1 MHRDVHRIIVP
12 TLFGYATLVRAGDIH
27 PLGLGGTP
35 DDGAHLLGGT
45 TQRIDT
51 VLPPDI
57 TTDELLDFH
66 ARLLLR
72 PAHRRRPRTAAAAVG
87 RCRMLNHA
95 IDVRTTA
102 ALTVHRL
109 CPAPTPRDVA
119 FAALVRSMR
128 RADDAHLTTEGG
140 ALARQLVWCAIH
152 AARDH
157 HLAQV
162 LHAATALHHLTLDQH
177 ASTTDSLDQA

>member
-12 TLFGYATLVRAGDIH
+12 TVFGYATLVRAGDTH
-27 PLGLGGTP
+27 PLGLAVTS
-35 DDGAHLLGGT
+35 DDDAHLLGGT

-57 TTDELLDFH
+57 TADELLDFH
-66 ARLLLR
+66 ARLRLR
-72 PAHRRRPRTAAAAVG
+72 PGHRRRPRTAAAAVS
-87 RCRMLNHA
+87 RRQMLNHA
-95 IDVRTTA
+95 VDVRTTA
-102 ALTVHRL
+102 ALAVHRL
-109 CPAPTPRDVA
+109 CPAPAPRDVV

-128 RADDAHLTTEGG
+128 RADDAHLTKEKE
-140 ALARQLVWCAIH
+140 ALARQLVWCAIY

-162 LHAATALHHLTLDQH
+162 LHAATALHHLILDQR
-177 ASTTDSLDQA
+177 ASTTDALDQA